1 MILQRYLLR
10 QVVLSFLFTF
20 AVVLAVFLVGLSF
33 QVFRA
38 YSSIGMGMIV
48 RIIPLATA
56 GAAAWAVLLAIS
68 PSVTL
73 VYGRLSADNEIDAMR
88 ISGIATRRMVTPALL
103 FGLLVSAGTY
113 GILEF
118 AVPQASYARRVLIRE
133 FSVAL
138 LQSPPPGKQH
148 FAFGTFAL
156 SYLDSAGGVMQMPY
170 LTEYEGMRIKT
181 EYTALTAKA
190 QVEEGG
196 NVRLLMNKW
205 TAMNH
210 DASGRVTLASAENEF
225 TIDLNLNEILKPDKR
240 ADNLRTREM
249 IKEWRNE
256 PDPRKRNWMLTS
268 LYSRFGQSLAPFCL
282 VVIAVPIGIMVRRG
296 SRLAGMGAALP
307 PLLLYLVLF
316 FLFRGMG
323 DNGRVPAPVAAF
335 APDAILLAIGSGLLL
350 RVCRR

>member
-10 QVVLSFLFTF
+10 QVVLSFFFTF
-20 AVVLAVFLVGLSF
+20 AVVLAVFLVGVSF

-48 RIIPLATA
+48 RIIPLAAA
-56 GAAAWAVLLAIS
+56 GAAAWAILLAIS

-103 FGLLVSAGTY
+103 FGLLVSLGAY
-113 GILEF
+113 GILEY
-118 AVPQASYARRVLIRE
+118 AVPQANYARRVLIRE
-133 FSVAL
+133 FSIAL

-148 FAFGTFAL
+148 FSFGAFSF
-156 SYLDSAGGVMQMPY
+156 SYLDSAGGVMHLPY
-170 LTEYEGMRIKT
+170 LTKYDGMRIET

-190 QVEEGG
+190 QIGEGG
-196 NVRLLMNKW
+196 KVRLVMNKW
-205 TAMNH
+205 TAMNY

-225 TIDLNLNEILKPDKR
+225 TIDLNLDDSLTPDKR
-240 ADNLRTREM
+240 ADNLSYSKMVEQ
-249 IKEWRNE
+249 IRNE

-282 VVIAVPIGIMVRRG
+282 VVIAVPVGIMVRRG

-335 APDAILLAIGSGLLL
+335 APDAILLAIGSGLLW

>member
-1 MILQRYLLR
+1 MILQRYLFR
-10 QVVLSFLFTF
+10 EIVLSFLITF
-20 AVVLAVFLVGLSF
+20 VCVMAVFLVGLYF

-38 YSSIGMGMIV
+38 YSSIGMGMII

-56 GAAAWAVLLAIS
+56 GAAAWAILLAIS

-88 ISGIATRRMVTPALL
+88 ISGIATRRMVTPALA
-103 FGLLVSAGTY
+103 FGLFASAGAY
-113 GILEF
+113 GILEY
-118 AVPQASYARRVLIRE
+118 AVPQANFARRVLIRE
-133 FSVAL
+133 FSIAL

-148 FAFGTFAL
+148 FTFGSFAL
-156 SYLDSAGGVMQMPY
+156 SYLDAANGVMQMPY
-170 LTEYEGMRIKT
+170 LTKYEGTRIET

-190 QVEEGG
+190 QIGEAGA
-196 NVRLLMNKW
+196 VRLVMNKW

-225 TIDLNLNEILKPDKR
+225 TIDLKLDDIITPDKR
-240 ADNLRTREM
+240 ADNLRLHKMWEE
-249 IKEWRNE
+249 IRNE
-256 PDPRKRNWMLTS
+256 THLRRRNAMLTS

-282 VVIAVPIGIMVRRG
+282 VVIAVPVGIMVRRG
-296 SRLAGMGAALP
+296 SRLAGFGAALP
-307 PLLLYLVLF
+307 ALLIYLVLY

-335 APDAILLAIGSGLLL
+335 APDAILLAIGSGLLW
-350 RVCRR
+350 RVCRK